1 MSVTTDLVRPPE
13 LDQEYR
19 RQGLWPQVTLAGQL
33 RAIARDAPDRIAVI
47 DGTDGRQVSY
57 GRLVQDA
64 SRIAGFLCAQGVGPG
79 DGVSVQLPNRYETVA
94 VDVAALLLG
103 ARLNPLLPDYRKHEL
118 SHILRVSEAR
128 AYFTPSTYHGFDH
141 AELADALR
149 EELPALTTHVVVDAG
164 PADGRITLSDVL
176 MADPLVDFPEPVPS
190 AVSELIF
197 TSGTEAHAKAVMH
210 SEETLNHSVI
220 ATVRHLGLGQDDV
233 VWMPSPVGHSTGL
246 NFGVRLALLHGL
258 PLVLQDRWD
267 PAAAADLIETHR
279 PTYTLAATTFLSDLL
294 RVAREQG
301 RDVSS
306 LRSFGCGGAPV
317 PAELVRAA
325 AEVGITVLR
334 LYGSTEGLIMSW
346 NQPSSPQEK
355 REMTDGVHLSDVEV
369 QVWGEFDEPLAPG
382 SPGELAVRGPNV
394 CLGFFNDRERTASTF
409 THEGW
414 YRSGDIGTMDA
425 DGYISIVGRKK
436 EVIIR
441 GGLNI
446 APREI
451 EDLISQM
458 PGVLEVAVV
467 GVPDERLGEI
477 VCACVVPTGPDAVD
491 FDRLV
496 SFLRARDLATYKLPQ
511 RLRLLTQLPHTATG
525 KIRKVELASVA
536 REDVSNT

>member
-1 MSVTTDLVRPPE
+1 
-13 LDQEYR
+13 
-19 RQGLWPQVTLAGQL
+19 
-33 RAIARDAPDRIAVI
+33 
-47 DGTDGRQVSY
+47 
-57 GRLVQDA
+57 
-64 SRIAGFLCAQGVGPG
+64 
-79 DGVSVQLPNRYETVA
+79 
-94 VDVAALLLG
+94 
-103 ARLNPLLPDYRKHEL
+103 
-118 SHILRVSEAR
+118 
-128 AYFTPSTYHGFDH
+128 
-141 AELADALR
+141 
-149 EELPALTTHVVVDAG
+149 
-164 PADGRITLSDVL
+164 
-176 MADPLVDFPEPVPS
+176 
-190 AVSELIF
+190 
-197 TSGTEAHAKAVMH
+197 
-210 SEETLNHSVI
+210 
-220 ATVRHLGLGQDDV
+220 
-233 VWMPSPVGHSTGL
+233 
-246 NFGVRLALLHGL
+246 
-258 PLVLQDRWD
+258 
-267 PAAAADLIETHR
+267 
-279 PTYTLAATTFLSDLL
+279 
-294 RVAREQG
+294 
-301 RDVSS
+301 VSS